1 MTVSASLH
9 ASLRDAA
16 KAVAEVARGRSL
28 SAVLERAGAAGV
40 APDSPRAAL
49 IDLAHGTLRSY
60 GRVHAITRSLARK
73 GGTTDPLVEA
83 LLWCAIYAAG
93 SGRYAPYTVVDQ
105 AVHAATDLGRA
116 QAKGYVNAML
126 RRFLREQPQLEA
138 RLADEPETRW
148 QHPGWWIDAVRAAW
162 PDHWQGILAAANSPP
177 PMTLRV
183 NARRGTT
190 DTYLARLAEAGI
202 AGRVIGDEAILLER
216 AVPVD
221 RLPGFGDGDV
231 SVQDAGAQR
240 AAHCLDARDGMRVL
254 DACSAPG
261 GKCAQVL
268 ESADVDLTALDLD
281 ARRCALVESNLSR
294 LALKARVVSADCTR
308 LDAWWDSKPFDRVL
322 ADVPCSA
329 SGVARRHPDMKWLRR
344 QGDLG
349 AFARRQSSILDALW
363 QVLAPDGKLLYV
375 TCSVFPEENNA
386 VVDAFCQRTPGA
398 LKLALPDGAPA
409 QSLPGPAQDGFYY
422 ALLGH
427 GG

>member
-1 MTVSASLH
+1 MTSSGSLH

-28 SAVLERAGAAGV
+28 SAVLERAGAAGI

-60 GRVHAITRSLARK
+60 GRMQAITRSLARK
-73 GGTTDPLVEA
+73 GGTTDPQVEA

-105 AVHAATDLGRA
+105 AVQAASDLGRTA
-116 QAKGYVNAML
+116 AKGYVNAVL
-126 RRFLREQPQLEA
+126 RRYLREQPQIEA
-138 RLADEPETRW
+138 RLANDPEFRW
-148 QHPGWWIDAVRAAW
+148 RHPDWWIDAVRAAW
-162 PDHWQGILAAANSPP
+162 PGQWEGILEAANAPP

-183 NARRGTT
+183 NARRGTV
-190 DTYLARLAEAGI
+190 DAYLARLAEAGI
-202 AGRVIGDEAILLER
+202 TARVVGDVAILLER
-216 AVPVD
+216 PVPVD
-221 RLPGFGDGDV
+221 RLPGFGNGDV
-231 SVQDAGAQR
+231 SVQDAGAQL
-240 AAHCLDARDGMRVL
+240 AAPRLDARDGMRVL
-254 DACSAPG
+254 DACAAPG
-261 GKCAQVL
+261 GKCAHVL
-268 ESADVDLTALDLD
+268 EGADVDLTALDLD
-281 ARRCALVESNLSR
+281 ARRCALVEGNLSR

-308 LDAWWDSKPFDRVL
+308 LDTWWDGKPFDRIL

-344 QGDLG
+344 RRDLS
-349 AFARRQSSILDALW
+349 AFAQRQSAILDALW

-409 QSLPGPAQDGFYY
+409 QSLPGPAQDGFHY
-422 ALLGH
+422 ALLGR

>member
-1 MTVSASLH
+1 VSVLASLH

-28 SAVLERAGAAGV
+28 SAVLERAGANGV

-60 GRVHAITRSLARK
+60 GRVQAITRTLARK
-73 GGTTDPLVEA
+73 GGTSDPLVEA
-83 LLWCAIYAAG
+83 LLWCAIYAAA

-105 AVHAATDLGRA
+105 AVRAASDLGRA
-116 QAKGYVNAML
+116 AAKGYVNAVL
-126 RRFLREQPQLEA
+126 RRYLRDQAQIDS
-138 RLADEPETRW
+138 RLASEPEFRW
-148 QHPGWWIDAVRAAW
+148 QHPKWWIDAVSAEW
-162 PDHWQGILAAANSPP
+162 PAQWEAILAAANGPP

-183 NARRGTT
+183 NARRSTV
-190 DTYLARLAEAGI
+190 DAYLKRLADAGFAARVVGEA
-202 AGRVIGDEAILLER
+202 AMLLER
-216 AVPVD
+216 PVPVD
-221 RLPGFGDGDV
+221 RLPGFGEGDV

-240 AAHCLDARDGMRVL
+240 AAYCLDARSGMRVL
-254 DACSAPG
+254 DACAAPG
-261 GKCAQVL
+261 GKCAHVL
-268 ESADVDLTALDLD
+268 ERADVEMTALDLD
-281 ARRCALVESNLSR
+281 QRRCALVESNLSR

-308 LDAWWDSKPFDRVL
+308 LGEWWDGKLFDRVL

-344 QGDLG
+344 SSDLN
-349 AFARRQSSILDALW
+349 AFAQRQSAILDALW

-398 LKLALPDGAPA
+398 LKLALQDGAPA

-422 ALLGH
+422 ALLGRS
-427 GG
+427 G